1 MRFVPI
7 CSPFLDAIAAFASS
21 IEAKRTKPYLPPERG
36 SAPMRANRDV
46 KRKKRVRGCV

>member
-21 IEAKRTKPYLPPERG
+21 IEAKRTKPYLPQSEVQHQCGRI
-36 SAPMRANRDV
+36 AT
-46 KRKKRVRGCV
+46 